1 MEHGQNLVL
10 PRGRPRA
17 SRARTS
23 TYLLRLLRG
32 FKARTA
38 SDLDGTMT
46 VASQPLTPEDIVSL
60 VHFLASLGPDP
71 TSR

>member
-1 MEHGQNLVL
+1 V
-10 PRGRPRA
+10 RG
-17 SRARTS
+17 
-23 TYLLRLLRG
+23 L
-32 FKARTA
+32 KAKTA

-46 VASQPLTPEDIVSL
+46 VASQSLTPEDIVSL